1 MRTRLAPIALAC
13 LSSVLA
19 FAADPSSPPKAP
31 ASPAAIAK
39 APAPA
44 APAATAAKTGT
55 ITGRVTGA
63 DAKPLAGAVV
73 IRSKGEVVGA
83 IGASGAPGGD
93 KDESCARAGIEK
105 IKDRLPQ

>member
-63 DAKPLAGAVV
+63 DAKPLADCASRRP
-73 IRSKGEVVGA
+73 RSRCPPSVSTRSRHRRGPPNA
-83 IGASGAPGGD
+83 ATSRRSSA
-93 KDESCARAGIEK
+93 
-105 IKDRLPQ
+105 